1 MTTLVTRL
9 QDLATRVA
17 TECKAIRTLVSNNTA
32 DLSALATTTKTD
44 LVAAINELK
53 DGLDEAAAG
62 GGALID
68 DGESS
73 STTET
78 WSITKIAA
86 EIADAASAVQAAILN
101 GAGSAYDTL
110 AELQA
115 LLDADGSAITGIN
128 AALGNRLKFDA
139 VQTLTTGQKIQGN
152 ANLGAAALADTGTL
166 DTNFVTT
173 FEAGL

>member
-17 TECKAIRTLVSNNTA
+17 TECKAIRTLLSNNTA
-32 DLSALATTTKTD
+32 DLSALATTAKTN

-53 DGLDEAAAG
+53 DGLDDAVAG
-62 GGALID
+62 GGAVID

-78 WSITKIAA
+78 WSITKIAS

-115 LLDADGSAITGIN
+115 LLEADDSAIAGIN

-139 VQTLTTGQKIQGN
+139 AQTLTTGQKAQGN